1 MGAML
6 QQIGRYEIIRE
17 LGRGS
22 MGIVYAAIDPL
33 IGRMVAIKTI
43 RLDEHGDAEARA
55 ELTRRLY
62 REAQSA
68 GILSHPGI
76 ITIHDVGE
84 RGNVAYI
91 VMEYV
96 DGTNLEEVLA
106 SGVPQHSNTLL
117 SILGQAAAALDY
129 AHSKGIIH
137 RDIKPSNI
145 MICRDGTAKIA
156 DFGVA
161 KLSASTSMT
170 QAGLVLGTPS
180 YMSPEQAQGLTI
192 SGRSDQFSLAV
203 VAYRALTGTLPFQ
216 GPTLTALLTKILMEE
231 PQYESA
237 GLPAHLQRIFRKAL
251 SKNPEAR
258 HQNCADFIHE
268 LEIAYTPLEVEQPE
282 SMPAEEAPVAT
293 EGKVNAVPA
302 PDRPAP
308 SGNLPEFAA
317 SAPVRALNGAE
328 TNVAAPEKPAE
339 APEKPAE
346 APEKPAEAPEKPA
359 EAADAPVRKSSRLA
373 LAACLAVLALVAIA
387 FFGFRLLHKPGPS
400 ARDLQT
406 DAAVASA
413 AKPTQP
419 GPGEAPEKPT
429 TESALPDIRQAKSQA
444 LTERPPSDL
453 PGAATDRTAA
463 AMPKPAEAAGGSAQI
478 TTGTVIWTGRLDRNS
493 VLVITQRQ
501 ASVGSIVGELPGVP
515 VSIELDPA
523 DLVVRQ
529 MPGPQNQWK
538 QIILYSGPNRY
549 RSITL
554 YWKTLR

>member
-1 MGAML
+1 MSAML

-43 RLDEHGDAEARA
+43 RLDEQGDTEARA

-106 SGVPQHSNTLL
+106 SGVPQHSKTLL
-117 SILGQAAAALDY
+117 SILNQAAAALDY
-129 AHSKGIIH
+129 AHDKGIIH

-145 MICRDGTAKIA
+145 MICRDGSVKIA

-192 SGRSDQFSLAV
+192 TGCSDQFSLAV
-203 VAYRALTGTLPFQ
+203 VAYRVLTGTLPFQ

-231 PQYESA
+231 PHYESA
-237 GLPAHLQRIFRKAL
+237 GLHAGLQPVFKKAL
-251 SKNPEAR
+251 AKDPAAR
-258 HQNCADFIHE
+258 FRNCAEFIRE
-268 LEIAYTPLEVEQPE
+268 LESAYTFRPAQQPAGAPSLEQPE
-282 SMPAEEAPVAT
+282 AARFREDESAPQPVAAT
-293 EGKVNAVPA
+293 ELV
-302 PDRPAP
+302 
-308 SGNLPEFAA
+308 
-317 SAPVRALNGAE
+317 
-328 TNVAAPEKPAE
+328 
-339 APEKPAE
+339 
-346 APEKPAEAPEKPA
+346 
-359 EAADAPVRKSSRLA
+359 DAPKRKSPLLA
-373 LAACLAVLALVAIA
+373 WGACLAVLALAAIG
-387 FFGFRLLHKPGPS
+387 FFGYTALHKSGAAEPALQMDAAAVGTVKPTESNRAGAPQNERMES
-400 ARDLQT
+400 AQSNRQPIVPPPKSRPALSDEGAAAPAKT
-406 DAAVASA
+406 DA
-413 AKPTQP
+413 P
-419 GPGEAPEKPT
+419 
-429 TESALPDIRQAKSQA
+429 LPN
-444 LTERPPSDL
+444 
-453 PGAATDRTAA
+453 
-463 AMPKPAEAAGGSAQI
+463 PAQTVEDPVQI
-478 TTGTVIWTGRLDRNS
+478 TTGTILWTGNLDRNS
-493 VLVITQRQ
+493 VLVITQRR
-501 ASVGSIVGELPGVP
+501 ASVGSVVGELPGVP
-515 VSIELDPA
+515 VSLELDPA

-529 MPGPQNQWK
+529 MPGPENQWK
-538 QIILYSGPNRY
+538 QIILYSGPNKY

-554 YWKTLR
+554 YWKTLP

>member
-96 DGTNLEEVLA
+96 DGTNLEEVLS
-106 SGVPQHSNTLL
+106 SGVPQHSDTLL

-145 MICRDGTAKIA
+145 MICRNGAVKIA

-161 KLSASTSMT
+161 KLSASNSMT

-180 YMSPEQAQGLTI
+180 YMSPEQAQGLAI
-192 SGRSDQFSLAV
+192 SGRTDQFSLAV

-231 PQYESA
+231 PHYESA
-237 GLPAHLQRIFRKAL
+237 GLPAHLQPIFRKAL
-251 SKNPEAR
+251 SKDPEAR
-258 HQNCADFIHE
+258 HQSCADFIHE
-268 LEIAYTPLEVEQPE
+268 LGLAYTSRKVEASESAPVPEASADSDEKVKALPE
-282 SMPAEEAPVAT
+282 S
-293 EGKVNAVPA
+293 
-302 PDRPAP
+302 DRPAP
-308 SGNLPEFAA
+308 SGNLPDFAA
-317 SAPVRALNGAE
+317 SAPVRALDSAD
-328 TNVAAPEKPAE
+328 TKIPPAE
-339 APEKPAE
+339 APEEPAE
-346 APEKPAEAPEKPA
+346 APK
-359 EAADAPVRKSSRLA
+359 RKSPRFA
-373 LAACLAVLALVAIA
+373 LAACLAMLALAALA
-387 FFGFRLLHKPGPS
+387 FFGFRLLHKPGS
-400 ARDLQT
+400 LSSNLQT
-406 DAAVASA
+406 DAAA
-413 AKPTQP
+413 AFETKTTQP
-419 GPGEAPEKPT
+419 DRAQTHGQIAGKP
-429 TESALPDIRQAKSQA
+429 AAPDIRQAKPKA
-444 LTERPPSDL
+444 ITARAPSEL
-453 PGAATDRTAA
+453 QQAATQKPEAA
-463 AMPKPAEAAGGSAQI
+463 LPQPAETAGDSAHT

-501 ASVGSIVGELPGVP
+501 ASVGSVVGELPGVP
-515 VSIELDPA
+515 VSVEPDPA

-529 MPGPQNQWK
+529 MPGPENQWK
-538 QIILYSGPNRY
+538 QIILYSGPSRY